1 MTVFKTL
8 KEAIDSIGYGL
19 CSLCKAEHEFPDVK
33 CDLMDGKE
41 GECDK
46 CANSYELSSRD
57 NRCGDCGNCGT
68 CCTHERE
75 GK

>member
-1 MTVFKTL
+1 MKVFKTL

-41 GECDK
+41 GK
-46 CANSYELSSRD
+46 
-57 NRCGDCGNCGT
+57 
-68 CCTHERE
+68 
-75 GK
+75 